1 MQARNATL
9 PLNTLVPW
17 PDNPRTVRDD
27 ETIAQTAANIDGQG
41 LIMPLIA
48 VEGPGGIHFVVDGE
62 TRRQALNRLV
72 NESKMAADAQVDV
85 KLLPSDTTSAQLLAI
100 AIAANAIRED
110 MNDVDYFMAFSKLAR
125 EGMKPGQIA
134 ALFSMTTRQVHGLLA
149 LGHLVPEAL
158 ELLRSGKRAID
169 WARAMTMASP
179 VQQQKIVSRIEANPH
194 EFATPESVRAEINNA
209 GIPETA
215 ALFDPNLLKGSLVV
229 NLFSDVFNDGVFTDV
244 DAFWQL
250 QNAEIDKLEAQLKTT
265 HADVMVIRGT
275 RFNDTGWTAGADPS
289 EATAVIIVHDDG
301 SVTTREGM
309 VPPAD
314 SLGSDSESASLA
326 DLLDDAAANTD
337 LAQPAAA
344 EIDPL
349 AKATRETTSYLDTQ
363 ARISMRLAICDS
375 PRFAKAALVAAT
387 MARNASLAT
396 PLASIPVSTIEEFT
410 ETPIGAMLSVQR
422 ERRDRI
428 AVAHGLAGISD
439 TAELISRLMAIDEG
453 DLDLLMAWAVSESCR
468 ASLNTDTF
476 AAAQAAGVGL
486 FDDWVIDNAYVETL
500 SNAQLRALA
509 EEILPAAQ
517 RPADRASIR
526 TVKQAIQ
533 AWISD
538 QQAQG
543 TLITGSSWL
552 PPQVAAFC
560 APGQAPVPTSATV
573 TTLHSDDDD
582 DITSGLT
589 SRLAA

>member
-1 MQARNATL
+1 MQARHTTL

-17 PDNPRTVRDD
+17 PDNPRTVRDE
-27 ETIAQTAANIDGQG
+27 ETITQTAANIDGQG

-48 VEGPGGIHFVVDGE
+48 VEAPGGVHFTIDGE

-72 NESKMAADAQVDV
+72 NDNKLAADAPVDV
-85 KLLPSDTTSAQLLAI
+85 KLLPSDTSQAQLLAI

-215 ALFDPNLLKGSLVV
+215 ALFDPSLLKNSLVV

-250 QNAEIDKLEAQLKTT
+250 QNAEIDKLEASLRAT
-265 HADVMVIRGT
+265 HKDVLVIRGT
-275 RFNDTGWTAGADPS
+275 RFNDTGWTAGADPA

-301 SVTTREGM
+301 SVTTKEGM

-314 SLGSDSESASLA
+314 ALGSDGDSDMLA
-326 DLLDDAAANTD
+326 DLLDDAAANVD

-349 AKATRETTSYLDTQ
+349 AKATRETSTYLDVQ
-363 ARISMRLAICDS
+363 ARMSMRLAINDN

-396 PLASIPVSTIEEFT
+396 PLASIPVSSIDDFM
-410 ETPIGAMLSVQR
+410 ETPMGAMLAVQR

-428 AVAHGLAGISD
+428 AVAHGLAGLTD
-439 TAELISRLMAIDEG
+439 TAELVSRLMAVNEDE
-453 DLDLLMAWAVSESCR
+453 LDLLMAWAVSESCR
-468 ASLNTDTF
+468 ASLNADTF

-486 FDDWVIDNAYVETL
+486 FDDWTIDNAYVETL

-509 EEILPAAQ
+509 EEILPASL
-517 RPADRASIR
+517 RPAERASIR

-543 TLITGSSWL
+543 TLISGSGWL
-552 PPQVAAFC
+552 PPQVAALST
-560 APGQAPVPTSATV
+560 PSQASARASLAIVPPIG
-573 TTLHSDDDD
+573 DDD
-582 DITSGLT
+582 DITSGAT